1 MRNAMDGTE
10 LSIGDMVD
18 LTIIRQG
25 ENSFLVGEV
34 VGLRQQHFNPDGVS
48 ILVGG
53 IDIWIDINDDVELR
67 LADV

>member
-1 MRNAMDGTE
+1 MDGKE
-10 LSIGDMVD
+10 LAIGDMVD
-18 LTIIRQG
+18 LTIKRVP
-25 ENSFLVGEV
+25 ENAYLVGEV

-53 IDIWIDINDDVELR
+53 IDVWIDINEDVELR